1 MKVSKK
7 LGAKQVV
14 MESLL
19 DRRVST
25 CLLCLLCLRG
35 GGSKDHVGNRHLSD
49 IEPHDGD
56 LTIGSERLLSYQTKR
71 QNEQPAMSRIYA
83 IYIYMC
89 YGYDLHV
96 GLLLPHSL
104 QSSSLSSL
112 RSCSVGVPPS

>member
-25 CLLCLLCLRG
+25 CLLTCLLCLRG

-83 IYIYMC
+83 LSLSLYIYM
-89 YGYDLHV
+89 L
-96 GLLLPHSL
+96 
-104 QSSSLSSL
+104 
-112 RSCSVGVPPS
+112 

>member
-83 IYIYMC
+83 IYIYI
-89 YGYDLHV
+89 YVLW
-96 GLLLPHSL
+96 L
-104 QSSSLSSL
+104 
-112 RSCSVGVPPS
+112 

>member
-83 IYIYMC
+83 IYIYICAMAMTFMLGC
-89 YGYDLHV
+89 CCLILYSHPRY
-96 GLLLPHSL
+96 P
-104 QSSSLSSL
+104 
-112 RSCSVGVPPS
+112 R